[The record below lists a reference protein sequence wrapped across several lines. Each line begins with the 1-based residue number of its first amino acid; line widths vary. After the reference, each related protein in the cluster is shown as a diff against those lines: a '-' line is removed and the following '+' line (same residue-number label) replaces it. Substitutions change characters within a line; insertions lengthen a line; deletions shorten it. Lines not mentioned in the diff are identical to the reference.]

1 MTQVFL
7 NRLRDFLHNNEE
19 YFTEGLI
26 NAKSMGSVDLHLYSQ
41 IKGEI
46 LLSRRILDLDSSLDD
61 EELNKRLDDERDS
74 VGT

>member
-1 MTQVFL
+1 
-7 NRLRDFLHNNEE
+7 
-19 YFTEGLI
+19 
-26 NAKSMGSVDLHLYSQ
+26 MGSVDLHLYSQ

-46 LLSRRILDLDSSLDD
+46 LLSRRILDLDSFLDD